1 MPEILLAFIF
11 GFKHGLDP
19 DHLAVIDSL
28 VRLIREHSPRAARFT
43 GMLFSLGHSLAICLF
58 TSAAI
63 LFSRF
68 LEIKVP
74 AWLEISGIALSA
86 SALILLAL
94 MNLASLKRPSATPFN
109 KTTSTVGAND
119 QAHPAPS
126 KPRHSRTSRLK
137 GGLNGRATAWS
148 VLLLGALFALSF
160 DTITQATL
168 FAGLAQGQLQ
178 DPAQALL
185 GGLLFSSVFGFG
197 MMCADTINGLF
208 VNRLLDHLSTPV
220 GQDSSSNGYQS
231 HAKERALGFMTLSL
245 SLLSVLVASLALAKL
260 WLRESNRTSFL
271 ETLLESHNE
280 QTLMLGLGAIAWVF
294 LSYCI
299 AASIAF
305 HAGRAAP
312 TS

>member
-1 MPEILLAFIF
+1 M
-11 GFKHGLDP
+11 
-19 DHLAVIDSL
+19 
-28 VRLIREHSPRAARFT
+28 
-43 GMLFSLGHSLAICLF
+43 AICLF

-63 LFSRF
+63 LLSRVI
-68 LEIKVP
+68 EIKVP

-94 MNLASLKRPSATPFN
+94 MNLANLKRPLATPFH
-109 KTTSTVGAND
+109 STVGAKD
-119 QAHPAPS
+119 QAHSAPS
-126 KPRHSRTSRLK
+126 KPRHSLMARLK

-168 FAGLAQGQLQ
+168 FAGLAQGPLQ

-185 GGLLFSSVFGFG
+185 RGLFFSSVFGFG

-220 GQDSSSNGYQS
+220 GQDSPSTGYQS
-231 HAKERALGFMTLSL
+231 RSKERAVGFMTLSL
-245 SLLSVLVASLALAKL
+245 SLLSLLVASLALAKL

-271 ETLLESHNE
+271 ETLLASLNE
-280 QTLMLGLGAIAWVF
+280 QTLALGLGAIAWVF

-305 HAGRAAP
+305 YARRAAP

>member
-1 MPEILLAFIF
+1 MPEMLLALFF

-28 VRLIREHSPRAARFT
+28 VRLIRERSPRTARFT
-43 GMLFSLGHSLAICLF
+43 GLLFSFGHSLAIGLF
-58 TSAAI
+58 TCAAV
-63 LFSRF
+63 LLSRF
-68 LEIKVP
+68 MEIKVP

-94 MNLASLKRPSATPFN
+94 MNLASLKKRLPVSSPLSAT
-109 KTTSTVGAND
+109 TVASSHA
-119 QAHPAPS
+119 AHCVPS
-126 KPRHSRTSRLK
+126 KPKQSPMSSLK
-137 GGLNGRATAWS
+137 GGLNERATAWS
-148 VLLLGALFALSF
+148 VLLLGALFALSV

-178 DPAQALL
+178 DPAQVLL
-185 GGLLFSSVFGFG
+185 KGMLFSSVFGVG
-197 MMCADTINGLF
+197 MMCADTVNGLF
-208 VNRLLDHLSTPV
+208 VNRLLDHLCAPV
-220 GQDSSSNGYQS
+220 GQDSRLNGYQS
-231 HAKERALGFMTLSL
+231 RAKERALGFMTMSL
-245 SLLSVLVASLALAKL
+245 SLLSLLVASLALAKL
-260 WLRESNRTSFL
+260 WLRELNRTNFM
-271 ETLLESHNE
+271 ETLLASLNG

-299 AASIAF
+299 AASIAI